1 MLCEHARDYLLDYM
15 DNELPGVLQQELAEH
30 LRACAECQEEL
41 EALRKTGLL
50 LQLRAVP
57 EPAAEYWEKAWSSI
71 RARTTATVLPL
82 SSRTIFT
89 KPSWLGAQAVSWR
102 ARLAIAAL
110 LIAGIAGALLSWRT
124 ETVSPPWAD
133 HALPPP
139 VMQPASSDLTEEM
152 ERQVEIINY
161 TTSVAGSPDPISKS
175 MRFAKLETAPR

>member
-15 DNELPGVLQQELAEH
+15 DNELPAVLQQELAEH
-30 LRACAECQEEL
+30 LRACAECQEEA

-57 EPAAEYWEKAWSSI
+57 EPAAEYWEKAWSGI
-71 RARTTATVLPL
+71 RSRTAATVLPL
-82 SSRTIFT
+82 SPRTIFQN
-89 KPSWLGAQAVSWR
+89 PSWLGAYATGWR

-110 LIAGIAGALLSWRT
+110 LIAGIAGALLSWR
-124 ETVSPPWAD
+124 SAPQPWAD
-133 HALPPP
+133 HPLPPP
-139 VMQPASSDLTEEM
+139 LVQPAAGDLTAEM
-152 ERQVEIINY
+152 ERQMEILNY